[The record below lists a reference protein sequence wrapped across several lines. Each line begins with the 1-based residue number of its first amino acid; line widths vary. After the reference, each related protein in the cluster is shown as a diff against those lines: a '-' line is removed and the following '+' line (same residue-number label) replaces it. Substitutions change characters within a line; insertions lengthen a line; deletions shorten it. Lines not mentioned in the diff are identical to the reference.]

1 MALSFAIPDLV
12 GKVCLITGSSRG
24 IGAAVARALGGCG
37 SQVAVHYNTGKSEA
51 EGVAADIARAGGKA
65 ILLAGD
71 VATPGTATRL
81 LDETVRQFGR
91 LDILVN
97 NAGDV
102 IKRYPV
108 AETPDELFDRQVAV
122 NIRPVFEA
130 SRRAVLQFRSQGGG
144 GTIINVELSRSA
156 DRGWRRLLALCK
168 CKGLRRDVYPRPCQ
182 GGCKREHPGKCG
194 FAGCHRHAHAGPH
207 DARGASQSC
216 TGRHSD
222 GKIGSPRRLHRN
234 VPLPLLSFA
243 QRLRD
248 RPDSRGERRH
258 HHAVTMRH
266 DGPGTCS
273 TSSRRSGATSRSPP
287 RAAPRPEKLRHAR
300 VGALE
305 RR

>member
-144 GTIINVELSRSA
+144 GTIINVSSVAARTGGGGGSSLYASAKAFVATFTRALAKEVAKENIRVSAVSPGVIDTPMQDRTTPAEQVKAALAAIPMGRLGRPGDCIGTFLYLCSPSLS
-156 DRGWRRLLALCK
+156 GYVTGQILE
-168 CKGLRRDVYPRPCQ
+168 VN
-182 GGCKREHPGKCG
+182 GGIIMP
-194 FAGCHRHAHAGPH
+194 
-207 DARGASQSC
+207 
-216 TGRHSD
+216 
-222 GKIGSPRRLHRN
+222 
-234 VPLPLLSFA
+234 
-243 QRLRD
+243 
-248 RPDSRGERRH
+248 
-258 HHAVTMRH
+258 
-266 DGPGTCS
+266 
-273 TSSRRSGATSRSPP
+273 
-287 RAAPRPEKLRHAR
+287 
-300 VGALE
+300 
-305 RR
+305 